1 MRLESGSKSAG
12 LEHILHG
19 NGTTPGHASDFA
31 KAFGVSESKV
41 PEYLHRAI
49 TNGTVISN
57 TEKPIGNRMGF
68 TRQYYYE
75 SNCYVV
81 AGIGSNGYIV
91 SAYPKLNVELGE
103 MFDSYYCFDDDESGA
118 FDEAKSGF

>member
-1 MRLESGSKSAG
+1 
-12 LEHILHG
+12 
-19 NGTTPGHASDFA
+19 
-31 KAFGVSESKV
+31 
-41 PEYLHRAI
+41 
-49 TNGTVISN
+49 
-57 TEKPIGNRMGF
+57 MGF

-75 SNCYVV
+75 GNYYVV